1 MEEES
6 WTEEVRKN
14 KCEHHRIHTFP
25 KKVSHE
31 ARESL
36 FQIELHKFDSLQRVR
51 LLFLRR
57 AAATAL
63 KQRQLLT
70 ILHSSKQLLERK
82 RLKTNVYL

>member
-1 MEEES
+1 MEAS

-14 KCEHHRIHTFP
+14 KCEHRRMPTFP

-51 LLFLRR
+51 LLLLRC

-63 KQRQLLT
+63 KQRQLFA
-70 ILHSSKQLLERK
+70 ILYSGKQLSERETV
-82 RLKTNVYL
+82 KTTLYI